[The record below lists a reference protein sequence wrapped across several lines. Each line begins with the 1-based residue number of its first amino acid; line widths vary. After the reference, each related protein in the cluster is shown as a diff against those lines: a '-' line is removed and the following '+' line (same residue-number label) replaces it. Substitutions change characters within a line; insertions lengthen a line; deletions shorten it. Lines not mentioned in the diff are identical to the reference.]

1 MYTKVQIYN
10 LALGALLL
18 NSQISDPDS
27 DKSKECK
34 ALNLHYPVA
43 LAQTLQDLDLD
54 STSERSALELIV
66 EEPNDEWLYAY
77 KYPTKCVFL
86 RRIVS
91 GYRKDNRGTSIP
103 KLTGTLN
110 GVKVIYTNEPNAIA
124 EYIHSDL
131 NLNSLNP
138 SAGLAVAYKLAFLCS
153 GLIVGKGAL
162 NIKKSVMADYGFFKS
177 ESQKHDRME
186 NETFD
191 DLAVDSEFVEAR
203 TS

>member
-18 NSQISDPDS
+18 NSQIQDPDS

-34 ALNLHYPVA
+34 VLNLHYPTA
-43 LAQTLQDLDLD
+43 LIQTLQDLDLD
-54 STSERSALELIV
+54 STSERKALELI
-66 EEPNDEWLYAY
+66 EEQPNTEWLYAY
-77 KYPTKCVFL
+77 KYPAKCAFL

-91 GYRKDNRGTSIP
+91 GQRKDNRSTSIP
-103 KLTGTLN
+103 RSTGTLN
-110 GVKVIYTNEPNAIA
+110 GVKVIYTDESNAIA
-124 EYIHSDL
+124 EYIHSDI

-138 SAGLAVAYKLAFLCS
+138 SGGLALSYRLAFLS
-153 GLIVGKGAL
+153 SSLLVGKGAL
-162 NIKKSVMADYGFFKS
+162 NIKRSIMVDYAFFKA

-191 DLAVDSEFVEAR
+191 DLAIDSEFVEAR